1 MKKYRSFFVGLLIS
15 AVCYSAVYAQLAFFK
30 RPVVVSSGSLPLD
43 GITVD
48 AGYAVTKISTSYAGS
63 CLRVRRSSDNAELDI
78 GFVGNVLDTNS
89 IAVHCGAGNGFVAK
103 WYDQSGN
110 ARDVSQGT
118 AGAQPQI
125 YSSGVMLTNSG
136 NGLARLLFS
145 SSRLTNS
152 AGWSIVTNIYCFSVM
167 ARPWNTA
174 ADKQMVSAG
183 NYAASTGLMFGVR
196 TSEYSVSKATFCST
210 SGYTH
215 GTGGAAGAYT
225 PTDNTFHLIDTLMGA
240 SNKELYADNSLIST
254 AGANGLPNIGSGSF
268 IIGNTSDLG
277 NSWDGSCQ
285 MLIFASN
292 TTLTQSTMRSA
303 INAQYTTY

>member
-1 MKKYRSFFVGLLIS
+1 MKKTLIVLALLVACLS
-15 AVCYSAVYAQLAFFK
+15 VNAQLAFF
-30 RPVVVSSGSLPLD
+30 RQPVVGSVGGSLPLD
-43 GITVD
+43 GVTVD

-78 GFVGNVLDTNS
+78 GFVGSVLDTNS
-89 IAVHCGAGNGFVAK
+89 LAVHCGVGNGFVTK

-118 AGAQPQI
+118 AGTQPQI

-136 NGLARLLFS
+136 NGLARLLFN

-152 AGWSIVTNIYCFSVM
+152 AGWSIVTNIYCFAVM

-174 ADKQMVSAG
+174 ADKQLVSAG

-196 TSEYSVSKATFCST
+196 TSEYSVSKAAYCST

-225 PTDNTFHLIDTLMGA
+225 PTDNTFHLVDALMGA
-240 SNKELYADNSLIST
+240 SNKELYADNVSIGT
-254 AGANGLPNIGSGSF
+254 AGANGLPNIGSGAF
-268 IIGNTSDLG
+268 IIGNTSDGG
-277 NSWDGSCQ
+277 NPWDGSCQ
-285 MLIFASN
+285 LVIFASN
-292 TTLTQSTMRSA
+292 TSVTTSTMRSA
-303 INAQYTTY
+303 INSQYSLY